1 MRAFDLAWSM
11 LRKQY
16 FPYAHAVQSS
26 GPSHIPPAERM
37 LRPHP
42 YGGDMSE
49 NPLERIY
56 SAMGQVNPD
65 IPFDFSQNVPPYIP
79 PDNRLFRNPDALRA
93 EELIGA
99 MTRQTIPV
107 HGPLPPHIQRR
118 DGRYTREP
126 QRKTI
131 SKYPDPLYYTAEH
144 APDYE
149 EGGR

>member
-42 YGGDMSE
+42 YGGYFNHLRRIPE
-49 NPLERIY
+49 NPLY

-65 IPFDFSQNVPPYIP
+65 IPTY
-79 PDNRLFRNPDALRA
+79 NRLFPNPDALRA
-93 EELIGA
+93 EELIGD

-107 HGPLPPHIQRR
+107 HGPLPPHIPRR
-118 DGRYTREP
+118 DGRYTQEP
-126 QRKTI
+126 QRKTLP
-131 SKYPDPLYYTAEH
+131 KYPDPLYYTAEH